1 MRSFTIGQI
10 ARQTGVGIETIRFY
24 ERQGLV
30 PEPPRTPAGYRQY
43 GEDAVERLRFIQ
55 RAKELGFSLK
65 ETEELIALRLGEG
78 VAAEEVRA
86 RAEAKI
92 RDVEAKIRDLDRI
105 RATLQKL
112 AEACLHRGESAACPI
127 LGALVQGEDADG

>member
-30 PEPPRTPAGYRQY
+30 PEPPRTPAGYRQH
-43 GEDAVERLRFIQ
+43 GEDTAERLRFIQ
-55 RAKELGFSLK
+55 RAKELGFSRK

-78 VAAEEVRA
+78 VGQR
-86 RAEAKI
+86 
-92 RDVEAKIRDLDRI
+92 L
-105 RATLQKL
+105 
-112 AEACLHRGESAACPI
+112 
-127 LGALVQGEDADG
+127 